1 MTHAMH
7 LAGPA
12 LLARIATLLMA
23 AAMLLGCPGDGS
35 DGDAPLLRLGS
46 TPECLVFAGGFPPG
60 LTALPGAPNEAAVVQ
75 FLPTAVLGVDL
86 ESQPPSLLAS
96 DPIPGFP
103 ELSSA
108 RCGGLRRDSDSD
120 GRPDPDR
127 SDELGFRCL
136 DPAAGNLR
144 AVSPDRVTLATSGY
158 EQILLLDPR
167 DGRLASMQ
175 LDTPATGPDFDPA
188 DWPFWPAAGTLPF
201 QTGFSTRTCVYGSGL
216 LDSLGDPIGANTRCD
231 AGRDGFVTTFTS
243 DSLRVGDRLF
253 VVTSNLI
260 RSSTA
265 QFAPGTVLVF
275 DFDLAA
281 IPPRVGPS
289 ATRAVVRTS
298 GYNPTSL
305 ALYTTPSGRELVLVG
320 ATGALALGTGTDLV
334 RSESSVDVIDARSL
348 ELIATIPLGLAGLG
362 FSGLVSDPTGRIALV
377 GAAAGRSVF
386 AIDLAALDDP
396 GLGLGPEA
404 LPIVLDGST
413 PGFSDARVFD
423 GDAPFRLPK
432 RIDGPSD
439 SECTTQTA
447 VAIEDA
453 GDFAVATDF
462 CDGTISV
469 LDILLP
475 ASRTAPLDPR
485 RVLALDRVV
494 TVAAPLV
501 PSAVGLIRAIDRVS
515 IRPGTPG
522 IDFNGPEVHVTAG
535 LPEGALCGV
544 RIDLL

>member
-1 MTHAMH
+1 MSQMKIPSRPVSVARVPIC
-7 LAGPA
+7 L
-12 LLARIATLLMA
+12 LLAIA
-23 AAMLLGCPGDGS
+23 LLGCPGDAS
-35 DGDAPLLRLGS
+35 DGDAPLLRLSS

-60 LTALPGAPNEAAVVQ
+60 LTALPGAASEAAVVQ

-86 ESQPPSLLAS
+86 DGRPPGLLAS
-96 DPIPGFP
+96 DPIPGLP
-103 ELSSA
+103 ELVSP
-108 RCGGLRRDSDSD
+108 RCGGLRSDSDSD
-120 GRPDPDR
+120 GRSDPDR

-144 AVSPDRVTLATSGY
+144 AVSSDRVALTTSGY
-158 EQILLLDPR
+158 EQVLLLDPR
-167 DGRLASMQ
+167 DGRLATMQ
-175 LDTPATGPDFDPA
+175 LETPAAGPDFDPA
-188 DWPFWPAAGTLPF
+188 DWPFWPAAGSLPF
-201 QTGFSTRTCVYGSGL
+201 QTGFSTRACVYGAGL
-216 LDSLGDPIGANTRCD
+216 VDSLGDPIGANTRCD
-231 AGRDGFVTTFTS
+231 AGREGFATTFS
-243 DSLRVGDRLF
+243 ADAVRVGDRLF

-275 DFDLAA
+275 DFDLATT
-281 IPPRVGPS
+281 PPRVGPS
-289 ATRAVVRTS
+289 ARRAILTTT

-305 ALYTTPSGRELVLVG
+305 AAHTTPSGRELVLVG
-320 ATGALALGTGTDLV
+320 TTGALALGTGSDLV
-334 RSESSVDVIDARSL
+334 RSQSSVDVIDADSL

-362 FSGLVSDPTGRIALV
+362 FSGLVSDPTGRVALV

-386 AIDLAALDDP
+386 AVDLAALDDP

-413 PGFSDARVFD
+413 PGFRDARVFD
-423 GDAPFRLPK
+423 AEAPFHLPK

-439 SECTTQTA
+439 SQCTTQTS
-447 VAIEDA
+447 VAIEDT

-462 CDGTISV
+462 CDGTISI
-469 LDILLP
+469 LDIRLP
-475 ASRTAPLDPR
+475 ASRATPLEPTD
-485 RVLALDRVV
+485 VLALDRLV

-501 PSAVGLIRAIDRVS
+501 PSAIGLIRAIDRVL

-522 IDFNGPEVHVTAG
+522 VDFTGPEVHVTAG

-544 RIDLL
+544 RIDVF